1 MERVKFKQQGT
12 CHARSFRLRCLT
24 SISLDTFHICLHLDH
39 HEKTSDGHENFS
51 YAANV
56 FQDLREG
63 ILHISTLELRGG
75 GATGIDI
82 RKMPSSLLG
91 ECQQS
96 IWQGMSGGGGC
107 SEADALPSTI
117 SVLKAEEW
125 MGRRGIVEGQEEI
138 AKVTPPL
145 RLALSR
151 HPQ

>member
-1 MERVKFKQQGT
+1 MK
-12 CHARSFRLRCLT
+12 RLRMGTKILATQLT
-24 SISLDTFHICLHLDH
+24 SS
-39 HEKTSDGHENFS
+39 KTSGRAFCTFPLWNCEEEG
-51 YAANV
+51 
-56 FQDLREG
+56 QRES
-63 ILHISTLELRGG
+63 IYEKCHPVYS
-75 GATGIDI
+75 
-82 RKMPSSLLG
+82 G